1 MEYLEEIN
9 GELSIKQDSLAKLRE
24 LKKEQDRIKKELETL
39 SKSIVNEIKEH
50 KKYEG
55 TQVSGFNYV
64 VKGGYFTYELD
75 EEKLKKEHLMTYE
88 MCLKPKF
95 VDYSTSLVSATREKK
110 EK

>member
-1 MEYLEEIN
+1 MEYLEEVN
-9 GELSIKQDSLAKLRE
+9 GELLIKAESLQRLRE
-24 LKKEQDRIKKELETL
+24 LKKEQDKIKKELDAL
-39 SKSIVNEIKEH
+39 SKNIQSEIKTYKH
-50 KKYEG
+50 YEG